1 MKNALPPPRES
12 LQELD
17 EAIDQW
23 NRIWCQRGS
32 RKDRIALDASIWK
45 VGEERIIPYLRQELP
60 IILKRMLQE
69 REQEL
74 ANLARLPV
82 LAKGSNIEEYRK
94 YLENLTDRIP
104 TVGPS
109 SFHVQQTEALLSLV
123 HDLTPGLEKSL
134 LQETSRVETR
144 AIAHGNYE
152 TDRHQ
157 GYIVRTFRQNNDG
170 PDSRNFEDRAE
181 DIDTMATTYHHDRV
195 SPILG
200 EPTPRSHHQMDD
212 ILPSTET
219 LTPATTPNTLDKL
232 HQYEQ
237 AHLRNVQS
245 VKAGQTA
252 RNQPA
257 LKRKTTESLETCT
270 PETNSKRA
278 RIEVGQSEPPNSVA
292 STFSFPSVSRL
303 ALSMRSKTG
312 PPSDQNAQ
320 EDTPSAA
327 SGVET
332 IASHEGV
339 TPAKPLS
346 RTMSRLTRSAEAM
359 STPSPQEKFIR
370 PAAPRATEALHQN
383 TGATPR
389 PKKKRAAEVEASHG
403 RAMNRVNQTY
413 QTINTAGP
421 SDAIDEADA
430 TDEEA
435 SFRRFR
441 ESTED
446 FHAMTPS
453 SREQML
459 YRAVKSMYKKP
470 AKR

>member
-1 MKNALPPPRES
+1 MKDALPPPRES
-12 LQELD
+12 LRELD

-32 RKDRIALDASIWK
+32 RKDRIALDSSIWK

-60 IILKRMLQE
+60 IILKSMLAE
-69 REQEL
+69 REKEL
-74 ANLARLPV
+74 AALARLPV
-82 LAKGSNIEEYRK
+82 LTKDSNIEDYRK
-94 YLENLTDRIP
+94 YVENLRDRMP
-104 TVGPS
+104 VGGPS
-109 SFHVQQTEALLSLV
+109 SSHVQQTEALLSLV

-134 LQETSRVETR
+134 LDEMNRVETW
-144 AIAHGNYE
+144 AKAHKKAE
-152 TDRHQ
+152 TVRHQ
-157 GYIVRTFRQNNDG
+157 GDVVQTIRQNNDE
-170 PDSRNFEDRAE
+170 PDPRYFKDRDE
-181 DIDTMATTYHHDRV
+181 DIDIMATTYHHDRE

-200 EPTPRSHHQMDD
+200 EPAPRSRHRMDD

-219 LTPATTPNTLDKL
+219 RTPATTPNTLDKL

-257 LKRKTTESLETCT
+257 LKRKATESAETCT

-303 ALSMRSKTG
+303 ALSMRSKTR
-312 PPSDQNAQ
+312 PPLDQNAQ

-332 IASHEGV
+332 IASHEGA

-346 RTMSRLTRSAEAM
+346 RTMSHLTRSAETM
-359 STPSPQEKFIR
+359 STSPQEKFIR

-383 TGATPR
+383 TDVTPR
-389 PKKKRAAEVEASHG
+389 PKKKRAAEAEASHG
-403 RAMNRVNQTY
+403 RAMNRVNQNY
-413 QTINTAGP
+413 QTINTPGP

-459 YRAVKSMYKKP
+459 YRAVKSMYRKP